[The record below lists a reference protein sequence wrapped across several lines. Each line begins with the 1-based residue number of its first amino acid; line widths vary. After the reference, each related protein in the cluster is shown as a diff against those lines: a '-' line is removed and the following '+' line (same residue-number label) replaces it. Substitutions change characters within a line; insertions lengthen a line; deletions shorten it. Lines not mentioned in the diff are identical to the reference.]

1 MGIDYVGSSDADLV
15 QRVLGGD
22 AGAYAGLVARY
33 RERLARYARHML
45 GNREDAEEAVQ
56 DAFVRAYSS
65 LHRCTDPP
73 GFGPWLF
80 ATLVNRCRTA
90 GGRRARR
97 ERVLVSDPDA
107 LATASVE
114 DTAERGAWADA
125 LRWALEQLDPVYL
138 EAFLLKYVEQLS
150 YEEMAHATGSGVSA
164 LKMRVKRAC
173 DRLRALLEEVE
184 RV

>member
-1 MGIDYVGSSDADLV
+1 
-15 QRVLGGD
+15 
-22 AGAYAGLVARY
+22 
-33 RERLARYARHML
+33 
-45 GNREDAEEAVQ
+45 
-56 DAFVRAYSS
+56 
-65 LHRCTDPP
+65 
-73 GFGPWLF
+73 
-80 ATLVNRCRTA
+80 
-90 GGRRARR
+90 
-97 ERVLVSDPDA
+97 VLVSDPDA